1 MQASFSSA
9 FLRGDPAAVRF
20 LPDDFRDPAA
30 RSRVVARA
38 AGRPRPVPRDLLD
51 ELRAQDRELPP
62 SAARAA
68 NLDALGRT
76 GTVAVITGQQVGL
89 FLGPLY
95 TFYKAASAIAL
106 ARAIEEE
113 SGVRCV
119 PIFWLQ
125 TEDHDFEEIRSCRS
139 AVPQGDPITLSLRA
153 DEPGSACADRTSIA
167 HRPIGDEVSELLATL
182 DEALRD
188 LPHAG
193 EMLPRLRAHY
203 QPGRPLA
210 AAFAGVLAELFA
222 DEGLIVFNPRGPA
235 VARLAA
241 PVIEQALL
249 RHTEIA
255 RALGERGCALRA
267 AGYAEQIPVRSDAT
281 LFFFHRK
288 SPEAGTGPRY
298 RLEDTGAG
306 FRNPD
311 PLARSEERLIS
322 RESLRS
328 ILRAEPL
335 RFSTSA
341 LLRPL
346 LQDTLFP
353 TVAYVGGPGE
363 ISYFAQ
369 LSPLYSLFQIAE
381 PLVVPRGRF
390 RVVDDRAR
398 SLLRRIGLAAS
409 AIEAPCEEVLR
420 RALFA
425 NPEAA
430 SRRELADPAA
440 VKEQLLADLTRRI
453 GEIAALDPGLRSA
466 ADRTCA
472 SVTRNI
478 ERFAARYGRLRIERE
493 SVLAGRV
500 ERAQAL
506 LFPCGMPQERCL
518 ALPSFVCEHGLAA
531 LKRAV
536 FERLRPEELFSPA
549 VRDLEL

>member
-9 FLRGDPAAVRF
+9 FLRGDPAAARF

-30 RSRVVARA
+30 RSRVVQRA
-38 AGRPRPVPRDLLD
+38 AGRPRPVSADLLD

-62 SAARAA
+62 SSARAG
-68 NLDALGRT
+68 NLDALGRA

-106 ARAIEEE
+106 ARTIEQE

-125 TEDHDFEEIRSCRS
+125 TEDHDFEEIRSCRT
-139 AVPQGDPITLSLRA
+139 AAPQGEPITLSLRA
-153 DEPGSACADRTSIA
+153 DEPDRTSIA
-167 HRPIGDEVSELLATL
+167 HRLLGDEVSDLLATL
-182 DEALRD
+182 DEALGD
-188 LPHAG
+188 LRHAG
-193 EMLPRLRAHY
+193 EILPRLRAHY
-203 QPGRPLA
+203 QPGRPIA

-222 DEGLIVFNPRGPA
+222 EEGLIVFNPRRPA

-241 PVIEQALL
+241 PVIEQALV
-249 RHTEIA
+249 HNAEITHC
-255 RALGERGCALRA
+255 LLERGGLLRA
-267 AGYAEQIPVRSDAT
+267 AGHAEQIPVRSGAT
-281 LFFFHRK
+281 LFFFHRG
-288 SPEAGTGPRY
+288 SPEPGAGPRY

-311 PLARSEERLIS
+311 PMARPDERLLS
-322 RESLRS
+322 MESLRAL
-328 ILRAEPL
+328 LRAEPL

-369 LSPLYSLFQIAE
+369 LPPLYSLFQIAE

-398 SLLRRIGLAAS
+398 SLLRRIGLAAP

-420 RALFA
+420 RALAA

-440 VKEQLLADLTRRI
+440 VKEQLLADLTRRLD
-453 GEIAALDPGLRSA
+453 EIAALDPGLRVA
-466 ADRTCA
+466 AERTRA
-472 SVTRNI
+472 SITRNV

-493 SVLAGRV
+493 AVLAGRV

-518 ALPSFVCEHGLAA
+518 ALPSFACEHGLAA

-536 FERLRPEELFSPA
+536 FDRLRPEDLFSPA
-549 VRDLEL
+549 VRDLDL

>member
-30 RSRVVARA
+30 RRRVVQRA
-38 AGRPRPVPRDLLD
+38 AGRPRPIPRELLD

-62 SAARAA
+62 SPARAV
-68 NLDALGRT
+68 NLDALERA

-113 SGVRCV
+113 TGTRCV

-139 AVPQGDPITLSLRA
+139 AVPKGEAIRLSLRP
-153 DEPGSACADRTSIA
+153 DELGNPCAERISIA
-167 HRPIGDEVSELLATL
+167 HRLLGDEVIALHAAL
-182 DEALRD
+182 DEALGE

-193 EMLPRLRAHY
+193 EILPRLRAHY
-203 QPGRPLA
+203 QPGRPIA
-210 AAFAGVLAELFA
+210 AAFAGVLGELFA
-222 DEGLIVFNPRGPA
+222 QEGLIVLNPRRPA
-235 VARLAA
+235 VAQLAM
-241 PVIEQALL
+241 PVIEQALAYN
-249 RHTEIA
+249 TEIA
-255 RALGERGCALRA
+255 HCLLERGCALRA
-267 AGYAEQIPVRSDAT
+267 AGCAEQIPVRSGAT
-281 LFFFHRK
+281 LFFFHRA
-288 SPEAGTGPRY
+288 SPESGTGPRY
-298 RLEDTGAG
+298 RLEDMGAG

-311 PLARSEERLIS
+311 PLARPEERMLS
-322 RESLRS
+322 AESLRS

-369 LSPLYSLFQIAE
+369 LPPLYSLFRIAA

-390 RVVDDRAR
+390 RLIGDRAR
-398 SLLRRIGLAAS
+398 SLLRRIGLPAS
-409 AIEAPCEEVLR
+409 AIEAPTEEVLR
-420 RALFA
+420 RALAA
-425 NPEAA
+425 NPDAA
-430 SRRELADPAA
+430 SRPELADPVA
-440 VKEQLLADLTRRI
+440 VKEQLLAELTGRI
-453 GEIAALDPGLRSA
+453 GQIAALDPGLQA
-466 ADRTCA
+466 AAERTRA

-478 ERFAARYGRLRIERE
+478 ERFVARYGRLLIERE
-493 SVLAGRV
+493 TVLAGRV

-506 LFPCGMPQERCL
+506 LFPDGIPQERCL

-549 VRDLEL
+549 VRDLDL